1 MLSGVGFQVSA
12 PPPVKNAASLIAKE
26 TNEHRTSNVQHRT
39 SNNEFCLLLKRLS
52 DVSGR
57 SRRWS
62 LKRFRPSTFDIRYSA
77 VLRFAF

>member
-39 SNNEFCLLLKRLS
+39 SNNEFCLLL
-52 DVSGR
+52 
-57 SRRWS
+57 
-62 LKRFRPSTFDIRYSA
+62 
-77 VLRFAF
+77 